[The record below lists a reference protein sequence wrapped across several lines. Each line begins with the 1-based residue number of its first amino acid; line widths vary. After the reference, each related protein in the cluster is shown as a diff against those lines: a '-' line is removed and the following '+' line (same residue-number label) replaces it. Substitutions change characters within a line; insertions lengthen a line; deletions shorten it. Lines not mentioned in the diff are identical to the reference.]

1 MALAGPVKRDCSL
14 AENTASFEQR
24 LNETANAVE
33 AALSQRLADNNVP
46 AQLAKAMA
54 HGTLN
59 GGKRLRPYLVIQT
72 AGLFGISQ
80 SDAMPTAI
88 ALECIHCY
96 SLIHDD
102 LPAMDDDDIRRG
114 QPSVHKAFDE
124 ATAILAGDSLLPLA
138 FEILGH
144 EDTHSD
150 PAIRIDLVIRLAK
163 AAGAAGMAGGQM
175 LDLEAETKTLNE
187 AEIRRLQLL
196 KTGALI
202 LFGCESG
209 GILAGASK
217 AELASLGRY
226 GRAIG
231 AAFQIKDDLLD
242 IESTPEVMG
251 KAVGKDEAAGKATL
265 VTNLGPEQA
274 RLELDAQVDEAM
286 SALEIFGDRADIL
299 RDLARYMKS
308 REK

>member
-1 MALAGPVKRDCSL
+1 MTSFETGLK
-14 AENTASFEQR
+14 ETAS
-24 LNETANAVE
+24 AVE
-33 AALSQRLADNNVP
+33 AALSQRLADENIP
-46 AQLAKAMA
+46 AQLAEAMT

-72 AGLFGISQ
+72 ASLFGISQ
-80 SDAMPTAI
+80 ADAMPTAI

-102 LPAMDDDDIRRG
+102 LPAMDNDDIRRG
-114 QPSVHKAFDE
+114 QPTVHKAFDE
-124 ATAILAGDSLLPLA
+124 ATAILAGDSLLTLA

-144 EDTHSD
+144 KNSHPN
-150 PAIRIDLVIRLAK
+150 PAIRANLVTRLAK

-202 LFGCESG
+202 LFGCEAG
-209 GILAGASK
+209 GVLAGASE
-217 AELASLGRY
+217 AELANLGRY
-226 GRAIG
+226 GKAIG

-242 IESTPEVMG
+242 IESTQETMG

-265 VTNLGPEQA
+265 VTNLGPDQA
-274 RLELDAQVDEAM
+274 HLELDIQIDKAI
-286 SALEIFGDRADIL
+286 SALEIFGTRADTL
-299 RDLARYMKS
+299 CDLARYMKS